1 VILRGGVVVDGTG
14 GAGYPGDVVV
24 ERGRISAVAAPGRAS
39 GAAGPV
45 VDVSGL
51 VVAPGFVDM
60 HSHSDLA
67 VLADPVHEAK
77 VLQGVTLEVLGQDGL
92 SYAPVD
98 DATLDQLRAQ
108 LAGWNGE
115 PAGLDWSWRSVGEYL
130 ARIDR
135 GAAVNAAYLVPHGTV
150 RLAVL
155 GQENR
160 PPTAA
165 ELQRMAELVE
175 AGLREGAV
183 GLSAGLTYTPG
194 MYADDD
200 ELVTLCKVV
209 AAAGGYYC
217 PHHRNYG
224 ATVIEAYADCVTIA
238 EASGVA
244 LHLAHCHVNFPQN
257 RGRAGEVLALL
268 DTARAR
274 GVDVSL
280 DSYPYLASSTYL
292 HASLPGWAHEG
303 GPDATLARLR
313 DPAQRA
319 RILDELEV
327 HGSDGHHGVPV
338 DWATVVITGVREPAH
353 ERYVGLSVAAAA
365 GAVPPGEFYLDLLFA
380 DRLGSSCRIEVGN
393 EENVRTVMTSDCHT
407 VGSDGL
413 LTGSRPHPRAWGTFP
428 RYLAH
433 YVRELGVL
441 TLEQCV
447 ARMTSRPARRLGL
460 ADRGV
465 VAPGYRADLVCF
477 DPEAVRDNATYDE
490 PRRGPSG
497 IPHVLIGGEFTVR
510 DSTRTDRIP
519 GRTIRGPAWTG

>member
-1 VILRGGVVVDGTG
+1 MLLRGGTIVDGTG
-14 GAGYPGDVVV
+14 SPRHQGDVGI
-24 ERGRISAVAAPGRAS
+24 RDGRIVAAAEAP
-39 GAAGPV
+39 GPV
-45 VDVSGL
+45 LDVSGL
-51 VVAPGFVDM
+51 AVAPGFIDM

-67 VLADPVHEAK
+67 VLVDPAHEAK
-77 VLQGVTLEVLGQDGL
+77 TRQGVTLEVLGQDGL
-92 SYAPVD
+92 SYAPVT
-98 DATLDQLRAQ
+98 DATLDPLRAQ
-108 LAGWNGE
+108 LAGWNGD

-130 ARIDR
+130 DRIDA
-135 GAAVNAAYLVPHGTV
+135 GSPVNAAYLVPHGTV

-155 GQENR
+155 GAANR
-160 PPTAA
+160 PPTDD
-165 ELQRMAELVE
+165 ELATMCALVD
-175 AGLREGAV
+175 AGLRDGAV
-183 GLSAGLTYTPG
+183 GMSAGLTYTPG
-194 MYADDD
+194 MYADDA
-200 ELVTLCKVV
+200 ELVALNQVV
-209 AAAGGYYC
+209 AAAGGYYS

-224 ATVIEAYADCVTIA
+224 ARVVEAYGDCVAIA
-238 EASGVA
+238 QEAGVA

-268 DTARAR
+268 DAARAR
-274 GVDVSL
+274 GIDVSL

-292 HASLPGWAHEG
+292 HASLPSWAHEG
-303 GPDATLARLR
+303 GPDATVARLR

-327 HGSDGHHGVPV
+327 RGSDGHHGVPV
-338 DWATVVITGVREPAH
+338 NWATVVITGVREPAH

-365 GAVPPGEFYLDLLFA
+365 GAVPPGEFYLDLLVA

-407 VGSDGL
+407 VGSDGI

-465 VAPGYRADLVCF
+465 VAAGYRADLVCF
-477 DPEAVRDNATYDE
+477 DAEAVRDNATYDE

-510 DSTRTDRIP
+510 DGARTDRLP